1 MPFEAKCFVK
11 RLNLGL
17 RAFAAGPPSTPNSV
31 NLKKNMLALYHD
43 NIT

>member
-17 RAFAAGPPSTPNSV
+17 RALAAGPPSAPNSV
-31 NLKKNMLALYHD
+31 NLRKTWHISALYM
-43 NIT
+43 IT